1 MLDLHGYNVYAM
13 EREGRNLSGRG
24 GSMAKS
30 TRSAVS
36 GDSMRQLGHIAQ
48 LVRTSRNPSATLDR
62 VLPTLT
68 QLLGARS
75 GAVVLTDVFA
85 RRQHEWAS
93 GDDQRQV
100 IQMGREL
107 VDGIEAHGEAS
118 ARHAALPGAPSD
130 QASMGMVLSTPLTGV
145 QEAVGVMVFF
155 CPAQPALQLET
166 ALTCLNVAGNVLGCL
181 VQSAHLHERLKARP
195 DTADDPSAQA
205 STGYNPDQIVGQSPR
220 MKTIMHEIQQ
230 AANSRSTILLRGESG
245 TGKELVARALHRQSP
260 RRQQPFVKLN
270 CAALPETLLE
280 SELFGHEKGA
290 FTGAVKTRRGRFELA
305 DSGTLFLDEIGDMSL
320 AMQVKLLR
328 VLQER
333 NFERVGGH
341 RPISVD
347 VRIVAA
353 TNVNLEDAVRHRR
366 FREDLYYRL
375 HVVPIVMPSLRE
387 RREDIPSLVGHFL
400 ARFNS
405 ENRRNLKISSAAM
418 DLIVSYDWPG
428 NVRELENCVE
438 RMVVMTR
445 RDIVA
450 PEDVPLSMGPGTA
463 LLVAED
469 EPQPSEPESRSA
481 PLPKAVADIERERL
495 VEALQTSG
503 GVQTR
508 AAVLLGITPRQLGY
522 KLKKYHIAPKTL
534 IG

>member
-1 MLDLHGYNVYAM
+1 
-13 EREGRNLSGRG
+13 
-24 GSMAKS
+24 MAKS
-30 TRSAVS
+30 AGAAVS
-36 GDSMRQLGHIAQ
+36 NGPMQRLEQLAH
-48 LVRTSRNPSATLDR
+48 LVRGSRNPLATLDR
-62 VLPTLT
+62 ALHALADV
-68 QLLGARS
+68 LGARG
-75 GAVVLTDVFA
+75 GAIVLADA
-85 RRQHEWAS
+85 SPKQQHEWAC
-93 GDDQRQV
+93 GDDQGQIV
-100 IQMGREL
+100 QMGREL
-107 VDGIEAHGEAS
+107 VDGVEAHGEAT
-118 ARHAALPGAPSD
+118 ARHTVLPGAGPGR
-130 QASMGMVLSTPLTGV
+130 ATEGVVLSTPLTGV
-145 QEAVGVMVFF
+145 QQAVGVMVFF
-155 CPAQPALQLET
+155 CPRQPAVPLET
-166 ALTCLNVAGNVLGCL
+166 ALTCLNVGGTVLGC
-181 VQSAHLHERLKARP
+181 HLQTVSLQERLKAQP
-195 DTADDPSAQA
+195 EHAGDPAARSA
-205 STGYNPDQIVGQSPR
+205 SYNPDQIVGQSSR
-220 MKTIMHEIQQ
+220 MKAIMHEIQQ

-245 TGKELVARALHRQSP
+245 TGKELVARALHKLSA

-347 VRIVAA
+347 VRIIAA
-353 TNVNLEDAVRHRR
+353 TNADLEEAVRQRR

-375 HVVPIVMPSLRE
+375 HVVPIVLPSLRE

-400 ARFNS
+400 ARFNA
-405 ENRRNLKISSAAM
+405 ENRRSLKISSPAM
-418 DLIVSYDWPG
+418 DLIVEYDWPG

-450 PEDVPLSMGPGTA
+450 PEDVPLSMNLNPAPLAAVPAPAPPPAETRSSTLPRA
-463 LLVAED
+463 VAE
-469 EPQPSEPESRSA
+469 
-481 PLPKAVADIERERL
+481 IERERL
-495 VEALQTSG
+495 IEALQTSG

-508 AAVLLGITPRQLGY
+508 AAMLLGITPRQLGY
-522 KLKKYHIAPKTL
+522 KLKKYRIAPKAV

>member
-1 MLDLHGYNVYAM
+1 MLDLHGYNVYPM
-13 EREGRNLSGRG
+13 ERDYRNLSGRG
-24 GSMAKS
+24 GSVAKS
-30 TRSAVS
+30 TGSAVS
-36 GDSMRQLGHIAQ
+36 TDPMHQLQHIAQ
-48 LVRTSRNPSATLDR
+48 LVRSSRNPFATLER
-62 VLPTLT
+62 VLRDLVEV
-68 QLLGARS
+68 LGARG
-75 GAVVLTDVFA
+75 GAIVLTDA
-85 RRQHEWAS
+85 SSRRQHEWAS
-93 GDDQRQV
+93 GDDQKQV

-107 VDGIEAHGEAS
+107 VDGIEAHGEAT
-118 ARHAALPGAPSD
+118 ARHTALPGA
-130 QASMGMVLSTPLTGV
+130 ASKRASEGMVLSTPLTGV

-155 CPAQPALQLET
+155 CLGQPAVQLET

-181 VQSAHLHERLKARP
+181 LQTANLQERLKAQP
-195 DTADDPSAQA
+195 DSSNGPAAQLSA
-205 STGYNPDQIVGQSPR
+205 GYNPDQIVGQSPR
-220 MKTIMHEIQQ
+220 MKSIMHEIQQ

-245 TGKELVARALHRQSP
+245 TGKELVARALHKQSV

-270 CAALPETLLE
+270 CAALPESLLE

-305 DSGTLFLDEIGDMSL
+305 DNGTLFLDEIGDMSL

-347 VRIVAA
+347 VRIIAA
-353 TNVNLEDAVRHRR
+353 TNVDLEDAVRHRR

-405 ENRRNLKISSAAM
+405 ENRRNLKFSSAAM
-418 DLIVSYDWPG
+418 DLIVGYDWPG

-450 PEDVPLSMGPGTA
+450 PEDVPLSMPLGTVP
-463 LLVAED
+463 VAAEA
-469 EPQPSEPESRSA
+469 EPQPAPSEGPSA
-481 PLPKAVADIERERL
+481 TLPKAVAEIERERL

-508 AAVLLGITPRQLGY
+508 AAMLLGITPRQLGY
-522 KLKKYHIAPKTL
+522 KLKKYRIAPKTL
-534 IG
+534 TG